1 MGIFDR
7 FRRSA
12 KTEGGIQTAQAAE
25 KTRIYVGA
33 GDNDTDN
40 FIQVYD
46 NSNITYSGE
55 LKDYDYGNILRNK
68 QDNIVSLFQLAD
80 YFCDADPICHGIVYH
95 VFVPFGTCSPWYLT
109 GPNEKTLRIYEEYY
123 KRIRLREVFDDIFTH
138 LAKYNNCVLYVL
150 DGNIITL
157 PVHKC
162 RISNTMLNR
171 QPIVE
176 LDVQSIQTEWKMKG
190 YSVQQNW
197 IKDNELDYAFKG
209 YPPEV
214 KKALNAA
221 AQYAQLDP
229 ENTFVIQ
236 GPHEGW
242 MRWAVPWIAAALPAL
257 ARKELIREYEVAM
270 LNLKRKSIF
279 HVRYGDEKQ
288 GADILP
294 DREQL
299 VAVRNLFK
307 QGMNNF
313 PLVVTNQLAK
323 AEILTADLSDLYQ
336 WPIYSTV
343 NQEILSAGGISGI
356 LVTGVSDEGSTF
368 STAQVSTQMAEAR
381 INAMRDEICDVMNRI
396 NVRMTE
402 WIDGTYNLKEPPEFH
417 FAPLDMTGKKA
428 LREACNDLW
437 SKGVISTKTMLE
449 NNGYSLELEKKQRE
463 NEASDGAD
471 DTLIPR
477 DVMSQMTVAKE
488 NAKLVQNNTGT
499 EESGNQ
505 PANGRHAGGRPKKS
519 DSERT
524 SSPDKAASGAQPKPS
539 NPEGSES
546 G

>member
-12 KTEGGIQTAQAAE
+12 KTEGGIVTAEAE
-25 KTRIYVGA
+25 KRQKVFVGA
-33 GDNDTDN
+33 GAADSDE
-40 FIQVYD
+40 FVQVYD

-55 LKDYDYGNILRNK
+55 LADYDYTSILRNK
-68 QDNIVSLFQLAD
+68 QDNIVDLFQLAD
-80 YFCDADPICHGIVYH
+80 YYCDADPICHGIVYH
-95 VFVPFGTCSPWYLT
+95 VFVPFGNSSPWYLT
-109 GPNEKTLRIYEEYY
+109 GDNEKTLRIYEDYY
-123 KRIRLREVFDDIFTH
+123 KRIRISEVFDDIFTH

-157 PVHKC
+157 PIHKC

-171 QPIVE
+171 QPLVE

-190 YSVQQNW
+190 YTVQQDW
-197 IKDNELDYAFKG
+197 IKDNELEYAFKG

-214 KKALNAA
+214 QTALNAG
-221 AQYAQLDP
+221 AQYAQMNP

-257 ARKELIREYEVAM
+257 SRKELIREYEVAM

-279 HVRYGDEKQ
+279 HVRYGDEKK

-299 VAVRNLFK
+299 VAVRSLFR
-307 QGMNNF
+307 QGMNGF

-323 AEILTADLSDLYQ
+323 AEILSADLSDLYQ

-343 NQEILSAGGISGI
+343 NEEILSAGGISGI
-356 LVTGVSDEGSTF
+356 LVTGTSDEGSTF

-381 INAMRDEICDVMNRI
+381 INAMREEICDIMNRI
-396 NVRMTE
+396 NARMTE
-402 WIDGTYNLKEPPEFH
+402 WIEGTYNLKETPKFH
-417 FAPLDMTGKKA
+417 FAPLDMSGKKA

-437 SKGVISTKTMLE
+437 TKGVVSTKTMME
-449 NNGYSLELEKKQRE
+449 NNGYSMELERKQRE
-463 NEASDGAD
+463 KESSEGIDETFMPREMKYQQAAAAKAESQEPAEGA
-471 DTLIPR
+471 
-477 DVMSQMTVAKE
+477 
-488 NAKLVQNNTGT
+488 
-499 EESGNQ
+499 

>member
-12 KTEGGIQTAQAAE
+12 KTEGGIVTAMQAPAP
-25 KTRIYVGA
+25 IVVGA
-33 GDNDTDN
+33 GDNENDQFVQT
-40 FIQVYD
+40 YD

-55 LKDYDYGNILRNK
+55 LKEYDYSAILRDK
-68 QDNIVSLFQLAD
+68 QTNIVNLFQLSD
-80 YFCDADPICHGIVYH
+80 YYCDADPICHGIVYH
-95 VFVPFGTCSPWYLT
+95 VFVPFGGSSPWYLT
-109 GPNEKTLRIYEEYY
+109 GENEKTLRIYEQYY
-123 KRIRLREVFDDIFTH
+123 KRIRLREKFDDIFTH
-138 LAKYNNCVLYVL
+138 LAKYNNCILYVL

-157 PVHKC
+157 PIHKC
-162 RISNTMLNR
+162 RIANTMLNG
-171 QPIVE
+171 QPIVD
-176 LDVQSIQTEWKMKG
+176 LDVQSIQTEWRVKG
-190 YSVQQNW
+190 YSVEEGW
-197 IKDNELDYAFKG
+197 IEDNNLEYAFKG

-214 KKALNAA
+214 VDALDHA
-221 AQYAQLDP
+221 AQYAQLNP

-279 HVRYGDEKQ
+279 HIRYGDEKK
-288 GADILP
+288 GADMLP

-323 AEILTADLSDLYQ
+323 GEILSADLSDLYQ
-336 WPIYSTV
+336 WPIYSSV
-343 NQEILSAGGISGI
+343 NEEILSAGGISGI
-356 LVTGVSDEGSTF
+356 LVTGTSDEGSTF

-396 NVRMTE
+396 NARMTE
-402 WIDGTYNLKEPPEFH
+402 WIEGTYNLKETPEFH
-417 FAPLDMTGKKA
+417 FAPLDMSGKKA
-428 LREACNDLW
+428 LREACNELW
-437 SKGVISTKTMLE
+437 AKGVVSTKTMLE

-463 NEASDGAD
+463 TESTDGSD
-471 DTLIPR
+471 DTLVPR
-477 DVMSQMTVAKE
+477 DTMYQQTA
-488 NAKLVQNNTGT
+488 A
-499 EESGNQ
+499 
-505 PANGRHAGGRPKKS
+505 ANSSNSTMEVTDGRHPGGRPTKS